1 MGRDTSGSFRGGQAK
16 PADQLRLLPTG
27 FQGLFLSKSLLKSS
41 AIVSVMTLVSRIL
54 GFVRDMVIAI
64 SFGATGL
71 TDAFFVA
78 FRIPNL
84 LRRMFAEGAFAQAFV
99 PVFTEYRSN
108 RSTEELED
116 LADHVAG
123 SLLLILSVITAL
135 GVLAAPLLILL
146 FAPGF
151 GDSPDQQALATDML
165 KITFPYALFISLTAL
180 SGGILNSFGKFAVPA
195 FTPVFLNLC
204 MIAAAIWLAPLM
216 DEPVKALAWGVFA
229 AGVVQL
235 LFQLPALYR
244 IGLVPRP
251 KLRIAH
257 PGVRRIIKLMLPA
270 LFASSVGQLNML
282 LNTIIASFL
291 AAGSISW
298 LYYSDRF
305 VELPLAIF
313 GIALSTVILPKLSQ
327 EHAVQSTDAFSRT
340 LDWGVRLS
348 IVIALPAMLG
358 LMLLSGPIIA
368 TLLQYQSFT
377 HFETRMVAIALAVYA
392 LGLPGFVLVKVL
404 APGFF
409 ARQDT
414 VTPVK
419 IGLIAIGSN
428 IVLYA
433 VVALPWMLLGGPA
446 PHAALAF
453 CAAAASFVNAGLLF
467 RQLRKQAVY
476 QPVSGW
482 YPLLARVAGAL
493 LIMGLMLLWLSPELA
508 AWENWNALQR
518 AVRLAGLILVAVIS
532 YTATLLMLGLRPR
545 ELLRSG

>member
-1 MGRDTSGSFRGGQAK
+1 MSQ
-16 PADQLRLLPTG
+16 
-27 FQGLFLSKSLLKSS
+27 SLLKSS
-41 AIVSVMTLVSRIL
+41 AVVSVMTLLSRIL

-99 PVFTEYRSN
+99 PVFTEYRSA
-108 RSTEELED
+108 RSDEELRD

-123 SLLLILSVITAL
+123 SLFLILTVITTL
-135 GVLAAPLLILL
+135 GVFAAPLIILF

-151 GDSPDQQALATDML
+151 SDAPDQQALATDML
-165 KITFPYALFISLTAL
+165 RITFPYALFISLTAL

-204 MIAAAIWLAPLM
+204 MIASAVWLAPQM
-216 DEPVKALAWGVFA
+216 AEPVIALAWGVFA
-229 AGVVQL
+229 AGIVQL
-235 LFQLPALYR
+235 LFQFPALYR
-244 IGLVPRP
+244 IGLIPRP
-251 KLRIAH
+251 RFQLAH
-257 PGVRRIIKLMLPA
+257 AGVQKITKLMIPA

-291 AAGSISW
+291 VTGSISW

-313 GIALSTVILPKLSQ
+313 GIALSTVILPKLSR
-327 EHAVQSTDAFSRT
+327 EHAEHSAEAFSKT
-340 LDWGVRLS
+340 LDWGIRLS

-358 LMLLSGPIIA
+358 LILLSGPIIA
-368 TLLQYQSFT
+368 TLLEYQSFT
-377 HFETRMVAIALAVYA
+377 SFETRMVAIALAVYA
-392 LGLPGFVLVKVL
+392 IGLPGFVLVKVL

-428 IVLYA
+428 IVLYG
-433 VVALPWMLLGGPA
+433 VFALPWMLMGGPA

-453 CAAAASFVNAGLLF
+453 CAAAASFVNAGLLLHK
-467 RQLRKQAVY
+467 LRKNGIY
-476 QPVSGW
+476 QPQSGW
-482 YPLLARVAGAL
+482 PPLLLRVAAAL
-493 LIMGLMLLWLSPELA
+493 VLMAMVLFTLSPELS
-508 AWENWNALQR
+508 AWENWSAWERTLR
-518 AVRLAGLILVAVIS
+518 LSGLIVSAVLAYVAGL
-532 YTATLLMLGLRPR
+532 LLFGLRPR
-545 ELLRSG
+545 AFLRSG